1 MHDLIH
7 EASAKKIQPSVTKLE
22 LLLESIEEVSKVNDT
37 ITIKFKDNVVIA
49 SKKSIVLFAVDYLH
63 LDGKKTFLNTFE
75 KISTQARERV
85 LNVLPRI
92 TEQFPAFFAIHFQ
105 KIKSHEIVNNFLTKL
120 KVKVYDDE

>member
-7 EASAKKIQPSVTKLE
+7 ESQVSKAQSSVTKLE

-63 LDGKKTFLNTFE
+63 LDAITTLSLN
-75 KISTQARERV
+75 
-85 LNVLPRI
+85 L
-92 TEQFPAFFAIHFQ
+92 
-105 KIKSHEIVNNFLTKL
+105 IVIVSFTLLTSSIDSRSNSNL
-120 KVKVYDDE
+120 VTDD